1 MGTNRG
7 PQSGGATGQQSE
19 GASGSVAAP
28 RLAVVIPVHNEAEIL
43 GAEVGEVVAGLEA
56 RGLDYELL
64 VCENG
69 STDATPALADS
80 LAAGNPRI
88 RSLRSPIADY
98 GAAMRLGMA
107 RARGEVIVNFD
118 IDYHDV
124 DFAVRA
130 AALTDRYGIVVGSK
144 VMAGS
149 DDRRSLARRLVSRV
163 FILVL
168 RVLFDPHIDD
178 THGVKVF
185 RRDVVQTYL
194 PKVVMEKDLFDTE
207 LVIRARRGGVAVT
220 ALPVRIEEKRAA
232 RSSIVSRIPRS
243 VLGLLRLRMI
253 LWKEA
258 LRGA

>member
-1 MGTNRG
+1 MAAAGTDCG
-7 PQSGGATGQQSE
+7 PESE
-19 GASGSVAAP
+19 HVLADVAAP
-28 RLAVVIPVHNEAEIL
+28 RLSVVIPVHNEAEIL
-43 GAEVGEVVAGLEA
+43 EAEVGEVVAGLEA

-69 STDATPALADS
+69 STDATLALADS
-80 LAAGNPRI
+80 LAAANPHI
-88 RSLRSPIADY
+88 RALRSPVADY

-107 RARGEVIVNFD
+107 QARGEVIANFD

-149 DDRRSLARRLVSRV
+149 DDRRSVVRRLVSRV

-178 THGVKVF
+178 THGIKVF

-194 PKVVMEKDLFDTE
+194 PRVVMEKDLFDTE
-207 LVIRARRGGVAVT
+207 LVVRARRGGVAVT

-258 LRGA
+258 LHGA

>member
-1 MGTNRG
+1 MAVRAN
-7 PQSGGATGQQSE
+7 GGAESARVFG
-19 GASGSVAAP
+19 GVATP
-28 RLAVVIPVHNEAEIL
+28 RVSVVIPVHNEAQIIEPEVAEI
-43 GAEVGEVVAGLEA
+43 AAGLESH
-56 RGLDYELL
+56 GQEYEILI
-64 VCENG
+64 CENG
-69 STDATPALADS
+69 STDATPALADA
-80 LAAGNPRI
+80 LAAANPRV
-88 RSLRSPIADY
+88 RALRSPVADY

-107 RARGEVIVNFD
+107 QARGDVIVNFD

-130 AALTDRYGIVVGSK
+130 ADLTDRYGIVVGSK

-149 DDRRSLARRLVSRV
+149 DDRRPAVRRMISRV

-185 RRDVVQTYL
+185 RRDVVSMYL
-194 PKVVMEKDLFDTE
+194 PRVVLEKDLFDTE

-220 ALPVRIEEKRAA
+220 ALPVCCEEKRAA
-232 RSSIVSRIPRS
+232 RSSIASRIPRS

-258 LRGA
+258 RHGA

>member
-1 MGTNRG
+1 MIGDIY
-7 PQSGGATGQQSE
+7 
-19 GASGSVAAP
+19 AP
-28 RLAVVIPVHNEAEIL
+28 RLSVVIPVHNEAEIL
-43 GAEVGEVVAGLEA
+43 EAQVGEIVAGLEA

-69 STDATPALADS
+69 SIDATLGLADS
-80 LAAGNPRI
+80 LAAANPRI
-88 RSLRSPIADY
+88 RSLHSPVADY

-107 RARGEVIVNFD
+107 EARGEVIVNFD

-130 AALTDRYGIVVGSK
+130 TALTDRYGIVVGSK

-149 DDRRSLARRLVSRV
+149 DDRRSVVRRLVSRV

-168 RVLFDPHIDD
+168 RALFDPHIDD

-194 PKVVMEKDLFDTE
+194 PRVVMEKDLFDTE
-207 LVIRARRGGVAVT
+207 LVVRARRGGVAVT
-220 ALPVRIEEKRAA
+220 ALPVRCEEKRAA
-232 RSSIVSRIPRS
+232 RSSIASRIPRS
-243 VLGLLRLRMI
+243 MLGLLRLRLI
-253 LWKEA
+253 LWKET
-258 LRGA
+258 LHGA

>member
-1 MGTNRG
+1 MIGD
-7 PQSGGATGQQSE
+7 
-19 GASGSVAAP
+19 VAAP
-28 RLAVVIPVHNEAEIL
+28 RLSVVIPVHNEAEIL
-43 GAEVGEVVAGLEA
+43 EAEVGEVVAGLEA

-69 STDATPALADS
+69 STDATLALADS
-80 LAAGNPRI
+80 LAAANPRI
-88 RSLRSPIADY
+88 RSLRSPVADY
-98 GAAMRLGMA
+98 GAAMRLGMSQ
-107 RARGEVIVNFD
+107 ARGEVIVNFD

-149 DDRRSLARRLVSRV
+149 DDRRSIARRLVSRV

-194 PKVVMEKDLFDTE
+194 PQVVMEKDLFDTE
-207 LVIRARRGGVAVT
+207 LVVRARRGGVAVT
-220 ALPVRIEEKRAA
+220 ALPVCCEEKRAA
-232 RSSIVSRIPRS
+232 RSSIASRIPRS
-243 VLGLLRLRMI
+243 VLGLLRLRLI
-253 LWKEA
+253 LWKET
-258 LRGA
+258 LHGA

>member
-1 MGTNRG
+1 
-7 PQSGGATGQQSE
+7 
-19 GASGSVAAP
+19 VIDDVVAP
-28 RLAVVIPVHNEAEIL
+28 RLSVVIPVHNEAEIL
-43 GAEVGEVVAGLEA
+43 EAEVGEVVAGLEA

-69 STDATPALADS
+69 STDTTLALADA
-80 LAAGNPRI
+80 LAAANPRI
-88 RSLRSPIADY
+88 RSLRSPVADY
-98 GAAMRLGMA
+98 GAAMRMGMTQ
-107 RARGEVIVNFD
+107 ARGEVIVNFD

-124 DFAVRA
+124 DFAVHA
-130 AALTDRYGIVVGSK
+130 IALTDRYGIVVGSK

-149 DDRRSLARRLVSRV
+149 DDRRAIMRKVVSRV

-168 RVLFDPHIDD
+168 RILFDRHIDD

-207 LVIRARRGGVAVT
+207 LVVRARRGGVAVT
-220 ALPVRIEEKRAA
+220 ALPVCCEEKRAA
-232 RSSIVSRIPRS
+232 RSSITSRIPRS

-253 LWKEA
+253 LWKEE